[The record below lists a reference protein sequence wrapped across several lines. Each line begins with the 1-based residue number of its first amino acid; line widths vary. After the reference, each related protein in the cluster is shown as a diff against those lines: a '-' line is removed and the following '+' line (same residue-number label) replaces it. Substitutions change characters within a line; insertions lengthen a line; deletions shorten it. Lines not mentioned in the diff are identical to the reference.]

1 MIFIRLCAAKLGAS
15 LIAQLV
21 KNLPAMQEILV
32 WSLGW
37 ENPLDK
43 GMATHFSILAGEF
56 PQTEELVRL
65 KSSTVQLL
73 SCVQHFAALWTATG
87 QSSQC
92 ITKSWNLLNSCPS
105 SWGWYL
111 TVLSSVILFSS
122 CLRSFQAQGSFL
134 RNQLFASG
142 GLGLGSFSF
151 SISLP
156 NEYSGL
162 IAFRMDWF
170 DLLSQSNIVL
180 GHGQQ
185 DLALG
190 SMLRRVP
197 YTMRS
202 RRMCLVEIALGSS
215 GQCRQSPEPRVLPF
229 VGQPLVW
236 FKVCSGPRE
245 LNLCC
250 SSHCIFRT
258 KGNYLW
264 TSRVCGLCFL
274 WSWRGHCFRG
284 PGGLELQK
292 VEVKEKANW
301 LVTPF
306 LPESMNARFTYN
318 QVAFPTDTACPYS
331 CLSSWFQRYRIVTR
345 NTMRHY
351 KICIILK
358 SIIHMIATH
367 THF

>member
-1 MIFIRLCAAKLGAS
+1 MSQFFTSGGQSIGVSAS
-15 LIAQLV
+15 ASVFPMNIQDW
-21 KNLPAMQEILV
+21 LP
-32 WSLGW
+32 LGW
-37 ENPLDK
+37 
-43 GMATHFSILAGEF
+43 
-56 PQTEELVRL
+56 
-65 KSSTVQLL
+65 
-73 SCVQHFAALWTATG
+73 TG
-87 QSSQC
+87 LIS
-92 ITKSWNLLNSCPS
+92 
-105 SWGWYL
+105 
-111 TVLSSVILFSS
+111 
-122 CLRSFQAQGSFL
+122 
-134 RNQLFASG
+134 FASG
-142 GLGLGSFSF
+142 GKG
-151 SISLP
+151 
-156 NEYSGL
+156 
-162 IAFRMDWF
+162 R
-170 DLLSQSNIVL
+170 SQSNIVL